1 MHNSLSFD
9 KKFQQNTSSFPRIL
23 WALVHFVKPG
33 ERRRRIQCQPIVLH
47 GRQKIKNFWAKYKV
61 ETTKGIFSNASS
73 HLFQDPLYHA
83 LVALGLGH
91 KIQINVMASLEMKE
105 VKAAFMDSFYSACKG
120 QPSKGWDKY
129 HHLMNI
135 ISEQHYHH
143 RCIVIHE
150 AFQLLAS
157 GIKDRDKMRKMSKH
171 C

>member
-1 MHNSLSFD
+1 MN
-9 KKFQQNTSSFPRIL
+9 
-23 WALVHFVKPG
+23 V
-33 ERRRRIQCQPIVLH
+33 
-47 GRQKIKNFWAKYKV
+47 
-61 ETTKGIFSNASS
+61 SS

>member
-1 MHNSLSFD
+1 MVEQKS
-9 KKFQQNTSSFPRIL
+9 KTVGQNTKLKRRKVASPQKKSFHI
-23 WALVHFVKPG
+23 
-33 ERRRRIQCQPIVLH
+33 
-47 GRQKIKNFWAKYKV
+47 
-61 ETTKGIFSNASS
+61 
-73 HLFQDPLYHA
+73 FQDPLYRA